1 MVWEPPSPRVAELI
15 RQGAQIALDAPPE
28 WLDEIDRAT
37 LAASPEIRED
47 PVLAAA
53 VARTNRANLL
63 HWAAANVRDPGS
75 PVRANLAAE
84 PLALARDLV
93 RRGMDAAA
101 LDAYRVGQNVAWR
114 RWMDTA
120 FALTPDASELH
131 EMLNVTSRSI
141 GEFIDA
147 TL

>member
-15 RQGAQIALDAPPE
+15 RQGAQIALDAPE

-37 LAASPEIRED
+37 LATSPEIRED
-47 PVLAAA
+47 PVLAAS
-53 VARTNRANLL
+53 VTRTNRANLL
-63 HWAAANVRDPGS
+63 HWAAANVRDPGR
-75 PVRANLAAE
+75 PVPANLGAE

-114 RWMDTA
+114 WWLDAA
-120 FALTPDASELH
+120 FTLTSDPGELH
-131 EMLNVTSRSI
+131 EMLR
-141 GEFIDA
+141 
-147 TL
+147 